1 MRRIFLIACV
11 SKKSPSSAPAAEL
24 YQSPLFTKAYAYALS
39 RTPDEVYILSAKY
52 GLIVANEIV
61 EPYNE
66 TLNGQPVAKLRSWA
80 DNVVDQL
87 KKVADL
93 QSDKFTLLAGL
104 NYRKFIIP
112 HLSDFEIP
120 LEGLGIGKQLQKLDN
135 LINEHRGNL

>member
-1 MRRIFLIACV
+1 M
-11 SKKSPSSAPAAEL
+11 
-24 YQSPLFTKAYAYALS
+24 
-39 RTPDEVYILSAKY
+39 
-52 GLIVANEIV
+52 ANEIV